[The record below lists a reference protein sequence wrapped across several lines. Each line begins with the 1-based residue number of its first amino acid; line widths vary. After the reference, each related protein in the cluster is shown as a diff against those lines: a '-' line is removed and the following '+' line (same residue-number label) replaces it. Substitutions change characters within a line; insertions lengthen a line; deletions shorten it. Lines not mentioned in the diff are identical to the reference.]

1 VRFLLL
7 LHGDE
12 TAEAAMSVDDR
23 RAVMSAHA
31 AYAATLEEAG
41 VFVIGEPLQPSA
53 VGAVVRRDGPTGD
66 VSITDG
72 PFAETKEQLGGYYLI
87 EAKDA
92 DEAIAIAGRIPGAK
106 HGSIEVRPVFS
117 AADYEG

>member
-7 LHGDE
+7 LHG
-12 TAEAAMSVDDR
+12 AEAAMSVDDR

-72 PFAETKEQLGGYYLI
+72 PFAETKEQLGGVYLL
-87 EAKDA
+87 ECRDR
-92 DEAIAIAGRIPGAK
+92 DEAIRWAAKVPASPGLVV
-106 HGSIEVRPVFS
+106 EVRPL
-117 AADYEG
+117 ATMPDRP